1 MSLFNKCL
9 SSKKKVSTE
18 NDRFLTCFRGG
29 PILRIPLLL
38 SSTEDFIEQA
48 LRELFFYCSFFSV
61 TSRICIRTTTTQY
74 SSGFPEIGTFQ
85 DFSKFLQKSVGQIV
99 RHSTIRPQQLV
110 FYMPPGSKDA
120 NSQQVQGKS
129 REICTNIASI
139 WMFRL
144 GSLSFLVFY
153 LFNGP
158 ISRYYL

>member
-18 NDRFLTCFRGG
+18 NDSFLTCFRGG

-85 DFSKFLQKSVGQIV
+85 DFKFFFVFLHKPVGQIV
-99 RHSTIRPQQLV
+99 RHGTIRPQKLV

-120 NSQQVQGKS
+120 NSQQV
-129 REICTNIASI
+129 
-139 WMFRL
+139 
-144 GSLSFLVFY
+144 
-153 LFNGP
+153 
-158 ISRYYL
+158 